1 MALLSLDLFGSI
13 CGTNKIDTTSDVDR
27 SCGCMSTCVAAHE
40 NVQIIPEQTGLAL
53 QFARYAYTAWI
64 LRLPSDSTKAFRV
77 LMYAS

>member
-1 MALLSLDLFGSI
+1 
-13 CGTNKIDTTSDVDR
+13 
-27 SCGCMSTCVAAHE
+27 MSTCVAAHE